1 MYLQHLLQ
9 AMMGAEE
16 LLAAL
21 FLLPHNLM
29 SPSTLGE
36 RYPTKGFNNLIFLQC
51 FHFKKKVFIVINWA
65 KHFSQCMSSHVKVK
79 KEVNCSSICS
89 VADVDQA
96 LEQHV
101 IVYNPLAWNITTIVN
116 VTVTQPSAAVFDDD
130 GQPVPAQ
137 VLLFWWFLYMLIG
150 EWEIC
155 AEIYRNVQTCMK
167 MQYMMGVSSLL

>member
-1 MYLQHLLQ
+1 
-9 AMMGAEE
+9 
-16 LLAAL
+16 
-21 FLLPHNLM
+21 
-29 SPSTLGE
+29 
-36 RYPTKGFNNLIFLQC
+36 
-51 FHFKKKVFIVINWA
+51 
-65 KHFSQCMSSHVKVK
+65 MSSHVKVE

-150 EWEIC
+150 EWGNMCRDLQKC
-155 AEIYRNVQTCMK
+155 ANMHENAVYDG
-167 MQYMMGVSSLL
+167 GVSSLLQ